1 MKEIQKAAKQIAT
14 DRNIRLSSALLY
26 FEVVAGV
33 AIVVSFTSAAITVLQ
48 SSVHQLFTR
57 IRD

>member
-1 MKEIQKAAKQIAT
+1 MKEKQKAAKQIAT
-14 DRNIRLSSALLY
+14 DQNIRLSSALLY

-33 AIVVSFTSAAITVLQ
+33 AIAVSFTAAAITVLQ